1 METSSEKQ
9 EDHRSLEDSN
19 CSSIFCL
26 YFKAGCPDWQNFR
39 HAERTWISSSAT
51 KLPSILRTFNTGYY
65 HKLYQVCQVYHK
77 KKTAFVL
84 QLHLRTSSSIFVFLL
99 RPSILDSFCSKT
111 TWQNHRV
118 ANMRKYDKPPFQ
130 GEILGKGIAKK
141 FIKGIDRDIFL
152 TSPPGAAQRAGG
164 KRHTGVHEGL
174 RTVTVEAV
182 RSFAFGIFALLFPCH
197 LAICLPFWKRIC
209 KDPFCLTTLVTAD
222 SVAKYSTTACTC
234 PVGARHPWETSWL

>member
-1 METSSEKQ
+1 M
-9 EDHRSLEDSN
+9 
-19 CSSIFCL
+19 
-26 YFKAGCPDWQNFR
+26 
-39 HAERTWISSSAT
+39 T
-51 KLPSILRTFNTGYY
+51 KY
-65 HKLYQVCQVYHK
+65 
-77 KKTAFVL
+77 A
-84 QLHLRTSSSIFVFLL
+84 
-99 RPSILDSFCSKT
+99 
-111 TWQNHRV
+111 
-118 ANMRKYDKPPFQ
+118 KPPFQ

-182 RSFAFGIFALLFPCH
+182 RSFAFGVFALLFPCH

-234 PVGARHPWETSWL
+234 PVGARHP